1 MLSRVV
7 MTSLV
12 LGCRAP
18 HVHSLVRPCDGSL
31 FPFNLLLLFVVHLLS
46 FKSLVIEVAVA
57 VLRLVSLLFVLLRSF
72 GLGALW
78 IAVLVPFLFQPSLFF
93 QYCRSEI
100 WVSGFDSFSKTR
112 GIANSSSLDILQTL
126 EGSWARAR
134 IHSLFDYSTFSILSQ
149 SRHKVFLHEQEHSPL
164 IRHWGCQGTSTRK
177 DAFSTE
183 DAPTIR
189 NTHTPKIAPGGLVSV
204 YFWT

>member
-1 MLSRVV
+1 MLSRVM

-78 IAVLVPFLFQPSLFF
+78 IAVLVPFLFLPSLFF
-93 QYCRSEI
+93 NTVALSF
-100 WVSGFDSFSKTR
+100 GF
-112 GIANSSSLDILQTL
+112 LV
-126 EGSWARAR
+126 
-134 IHSLFDYSTFSILSQ
+134 SILS
-149 SRHKVFLHEQEHSPL
+149 RKQE
-164 IRHWGCQGTSTRK
+164 
-177 DAFSTE
+177 
-183 DAPTIR
+183 
-189 NTHTPKIAPGGLVSV
+189 V
-204 YFWT
+204 